1 VKTGEFAMIKIIKRQ
16 NLICTASQFN
26 FTTFI
31 NTLFKTINMKKIYVA
46 AITAILL
53 LTFNGV
59 NAQFGNGNGYGNG
72 YGNGRMNQMSQMNQI
87 KPF

>member
-1 VKTGEFAMIKIIKRQ
+1 M
-16 NLICTASQFN
+16 
-26 FTTFI
+26 
-31 NTLFKTINMKKIYVA
+31 KIYVA

-72 YGNGRMNQMSQMNQI
+72 YGNGRMNQMSQMNQNQTPS
-87 KPF
+87 KPKEIRLRLL